1 MFARLLALQER
12 HQELEVSIADEA
24 GRPLPDQIKLQGM
37 KRAKLRLKDEIQAVR
52 NARLRRRKRRRLVA
66 A

>member
-1 MFARLLALQER
+1 MYARLLALQGK
-12 HQELEVSIADEA
+12 HQELEEKIADEA

-52 NARLRRRKRRRLVA
+52 SARLRRRKRRRLA
-66 A
+66 AA

>member
-1 MFARLLALQER
+1 MFARLLTLQER
-12 HQELEVSIADEA
+12 HQELEAKIADET

-52 NARLRRRKRRRLVA
+52 SARLRRRKRRRLA
-66 A
+66 AA

>member
-1 MFARLLALQER
+1 MLARLLALQER
-12 HQELEVSIADEA
+12 HQELEVKIADEV

-52 NARLRRRKRRRLVA
+52 SARLRRRKRQRLA
-66 A
+66 AA